1 MARISKILL
10 WEDVIYLSMSMC
22 SSKNGCIPNMM
33 RLRGCV
39 MATII
44 LYEKLAAKSSM
55 IFIYLTQG
63 TRIDVQSWW
72 IDIWGMNN
80 RN

>member
-1 MARISKILL
+1 
-10 WEDVIYLSMSMC
+10 MSMC

-63 TRIDVQSWW
+63 TRIDVQS
-72 IDIWGMNN
+72 
-80 RN
+80 

>member
-1 MARISKILL
+1 
-10 WEDVIYLSMSMC
+10 MSMC
-22 SSKNGCIPNMM
+22 FSKNGCIPNMM

-39 MATII
+39 MAAII
-44 LYEKLAAKSSM
+44 LHEKLAARSSM

-63 TRIDVQSWW
+63 TRIDVKSWC
-72 IDIWGMNN
+72 IDICGMNN